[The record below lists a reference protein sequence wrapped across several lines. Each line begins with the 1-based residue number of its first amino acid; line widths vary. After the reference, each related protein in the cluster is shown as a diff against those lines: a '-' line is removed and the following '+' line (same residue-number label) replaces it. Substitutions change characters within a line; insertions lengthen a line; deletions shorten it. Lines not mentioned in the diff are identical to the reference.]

1 MSITTLPEPVLR
13 RILSMLASDARDGLV
28 LAYPELAGMEQSVP
42 RVWLDSFNHTQVV
55 LKSQARLQVFL
66 GLGPYTDATLQNHV
80 CRWCGR
86 VFRKLMGNQ
95 FHAADDHPVE
105 FQRLG
110 TLQSNLLH
118 HH

>member
-1 MSITTLPEPVLR
+1 MFANCQSQPKLQVQLEF
-13 RILSMLASDARDGLV
+13 
-28 LAYPELAGMEQSVP
+28 ELALFSFDP
-42 RVWLDSFNHTQVV
+42 ARFNRARVVR
-55 LKSQARLQVFL
+55 KSQAHLQVFL

-110 TLQSNLLH
+110 SLQSNLLH